1 MILFYY
7 YYILYLDESQEK
19 IKKGGI
25 KMKDVSKLPKE
36 EREIIL
42 AKREYYRQWRKA
54 NADKVKQ
61 HNDNYWKKKAA
72 ETNKAA
78 NN

>member
-1 MILFYY
+1 
-7 YYILYLDESQEK
+7 
-19 IKKGGI
+19 
-25 KMKDVSKLPKE
+25 MKDVSKLPKE